1 MYLRYSLTIVLS
13 LILFFSSTAQVRK
26 YSNEFLAIGVGAR
39 ALGMG
44 NANVSLVDDVTAGY
58 WNPAGLTQIKDR
70 FQISVMHAE
79 YFASIAK
86 YDYGAVA
93 APLKSKDKFL
103 AFSFI
108 RLGVDDIP
116 NTLELIEPDGT
127 INYDNIKSFSVADY
141 AFITTFAQK
150 TKIKGLSFGGSFK
163 LIYRTAGSFAT
174 AWGFGLDAGLTYEIK
189 KFRLGL
195 MARDVTGTFNAW
207 SFNFTEKE
215 QLVLSQTNNIIPE
228 NSLEVTVPR
237 FILGGSYNF
246 NIKNKFYILPSID
259 IEMTTDGK
267 RNVAL
272 KTNTVSFDPRFGLE
286 LNYLEIVYL
295 RGGVNNIQKLTDE
308 SGESRTSFQPNVG
321 VGIRIKGFDINYAY
335 TRMTTEK
342 NTLFTHAVSLNL
354 RINRKKK
361 SN

>member
-1 MYLRYSLTIVLS
+1 MNLRYSLVLLLIIVFQLNAQS
-13 LILFFSSTAQVRK
+13 QVRK
-26 YSNEFLAIGVGAR
+26 YSNEFLAIGVGGR
-39 ALGMG
+39 ALAMG
-44 NANVSLVDDVTAGY
+44 NANVSLVNDVTAGY
-58 WNPAGLTQIKDR
+58 WNPAGLTRIQDD

-86 YDYGAVA
+86 YDYGAFA
-93 APLKSKDKFL
+93 APLKDKDKVFG
-103 AFSFI
+103 FSFI

-141 AFITTFAQK
+141 AFLTSYAQK
-150 TKIKGLSFGGSFK
+150 TKIKGLSIGGSFK

-174 AWGFGLDAGLTYEIK
+174 AWGFGLDAGITYEIK
-189 KFRLGL
+189 DFRFGL

-207 SFNFTEKE
+207 SFSFTEKE
-215 QLVLSQTNNIIPE
+215 QLVLSQTNNIIPD

-237 FILGGSYNF
+237 FIAGASYQF

-259 IEMTTDGK
+259 FEMTTDGK

-272 KTNTVSFDPRFGLE
+272 KTNSVSFDPRFGLE

-308 SGESRTSFQPNVG
+308 EGDSRTSFQPNVG
-321 VGIRIKGFDINYAY
+321 VGIRIKSFDINYAY

-354 RINRKKK
+354 GINRKNKNK
-361 SN
+361 

>member
-1 MYLRYSLTIVLS
+1 MYLRYTLVFLLS
-13 LILFFSSTAQVRK
+13 FLFLSDVNAQVRK
-26 YSNEFLAIGVGAR
+26 YSNEFLAIGVGGR

-58 WNPAGLTQIKDR
+58 WNPAGLTRIGDD

-86 YDYGAVA
+86 YDYGAIA
-93 APLKSKDKFL
+93 APLKGKDKFL
-103 AFSFI
+103 SFSFI

-141 AFITTFAQK
+141 AFITSYAQK
-150 TKIKGLSFGGSFK
+150 TKIKGLSIGGSFK

-174 AWGFGLDAGLTYEIK
+174 AWGFGLDAGITYEIK

-207 SFNFTEKE
+207 SFSFTERE
-215 QLVLSQTNNIIPE
+215 QQVLHQTNNIIPE

-237 FILGGSYNF
+237 FIAGVSYEF
-246 NIKNKFYILPSID
+246 DIKNKFYIVPAFD

-272 KTNTVSFDPRFGLE
+272 KTNTVSFDPKFGLE

-308 SGESRTSFQPNVG
+308 SGKSRTSFQPNVG
-321 VGIRIKGFDINYAY
+321 VGIRIKTFDINYAY

-354 RINRKKK
+354 GINRKKNK
-361 SN
+361 